1 MPGIPGYINMPGST
15 NMPVEAVM
23 PVSSNTARRPERF

>member
-1 MPGIPGYINMPGST
+1 MPGIPGYINMPGYT

>member
-23 PVSSNTARRPERF
+23 PVSSDTARRPERF